1 MSNPAVLADADPE
14 ALAAF
19 DMVIDVRSPAEFAE
33 DHAPGAVNLPVLD
46 DEERARVGYIY
57 VQESPF
63 LARKVGGAL
72 VAHNI
77 ARHLEGALAEMGKD
91 FKPLV
96 YCWRGG
102 QRSNSMALV
111 LAQVGWRVM
120 VLGGGYKTWRRR
132 VQARLYEQD
141 LGLQLVLLD
150 GGTGS
155 GKTAV
160 LQRLAA
166 AGVQTLDLEALAA
179 HRGSLFGALPGR
191 AQPHQKGF
199 ETALY
204 MTLRALDPSRP
215 VVVEAESSRIGQLM
229 TPPALWSAMA
239 AAPRIELTAPRA
251 ERARYLATTYDELTA
266 DRDALKSLL
275 ARLPDRIGR
284 ARLAELS
291 DMVDAGA
298 FEAFADTLM
307 EAHYDIAYV
316 RSSKKDE
323 RPTLATVS
331 LETLTAAALDEAAA
345 RVEAVVNHV
354 ESDNVPVPF
363 PGSIG

>member
-14 ALAAF
+14 ALAGF

-63 LARKVGGAL
+63 LARKLGGAL
-72 VAHNI
+72 VARNI
-77 ARHLEGALAEMGKD
+77 ARHLEGALADMGKD

-120 VLGGGYKTWRRR
+120 VLAGGYKTWRRL
-132 VQARLYEQD
+132 VQARLYQQE
-141 LGLQLVLLD
+141 LGLRLVLLD
-150 GGTGS
+150 GGTGT

-166 AGVQTLDLEALAA
+166 AGVQILDLEDLAV
-179 HRGSLFGALPGR
+179 HRGSLFGAVPGR
-191 AQPHQKGF
+191 PQPHQKGF
-199 ETALY
+199 ETALF
-204 MTLRALDPSRP
+204 MALRGLDPSRP

-229 TPPALWSAMA
+229 TPPALWTAMA
-239 AAPRIELTAPRA
+239 TAPRIELTAPRT
-251 ERARYLATTYDELTA
+251 ERARYLAATYDEITA
-266 DRDALKSLL
+266 DREELKGLL

-284 ARLAELS
+284 ARLAEFAG
-291 DMVDAGA
+291 MVDAGA
-298 FEAFADTLM
+298 FAAFAEALM
-307 EAHYDIAYV
+307 EAHYDVAYA
-316 RSSKKDE
+316 RSSRAGR
-323 RPTLATVS
+323 RPKLMTVT
-331 LETLTAAALDEAAA
+331 LETLTPTALDEAAA
-345 RVEAVVNHV
+345 QVGAAV
-354 ESDNVPVPF
+354 DALQPILFPF
-363 PGSIG
+363 RFPT

>member
-14 ALAAF
+14 ALAGF

-72 VAHNI
+72 VARNI
-77 ARHLEGALAEMGKD
+77 ARHLEGALADMGKD

-111 LAQVGWRVM
+111 LAQVGWRTM
-120 VLGGGYKTWRRR
+120 VLAGGYKTWRRQ

-141 LGLQLVLLD
+141 LGLRLVLLD
-150 GGTGS
+150 GGTGT

-166 AGVQTLDLEALAA
+166 AGVQTLDLEDLAA

-191 AQPHQKGF
+191 PQPHQKGF
-199 ETALY
+199 ETALF
-204 MTLRALDPSRP
+204 MALRKLDPSRP

-251 ERARYLATTYDELTA
+251 ERARYLAAAYDEITA
-266 DRDALKSLL
+266 DPDGLRALL
-275 ARLPDRIGR
+275 ARLPNRIGR
-284 ARLAELS
+284 ARLAQFAA
-291 DMVDAGA
+291 MVDAGA
-298 FEAFADTLM
+298 FTTFAEALM
-307 EAHYDIAYV
+307 EAHYDIAYT
-316 RSSKKDE
+316 RSSKKDQ
-323 RPTLATVS
+323 RPRLATVV
-331 LETLTAAALDEAAA
+331 LQTLTDASLDEAAA
-345 RVEAVVNHV
+345 SVKTVVDGV
-354 ESDNVPVPF
+354 
-363 PGSIG
+363 

>member
-14 ALAAF
+14 ALAGF

-46 DEERARVGYIY
+46 NEERARVGYIY
-57 VQESPF
+57 VQQSPF

-77 ARHLEGALAEMGKD
+77 ARHLEGALADMGKD

-111 LAQVGWRVM
+111 LAQVGWRTM
-120 VLGGGYKTWRRR
+120 VLAGGYKTWRRQ

-141 LGLQLVLLD
+141 LGLRLVLLD

-179 HRGSLFGALPGR
+179 HRGSLFGALPGQP
-191 AQPHQKGF
+191 QPHQKGF

-204 MTLRALDPSRP
+204 MALRGLDPARP

-239 AAPRIELTAPRA
+239 TAPRIELLAPRV
-251 ERARYLATTYDELTA
+251 ERARYLATAYGELTA
-266 DRDALKSLL
+266 DREGLKATL

-284 ARLAELS
+284 ARLAEFAA
-291 DMVDAGA
+291 MVDAGA
-298 FEAFADTLM
+298 FEAFAEALM
-307 EAHYDIAYV
+307 EVHYDLAYT
-316 RSSKKDE
+316 RSSRKDE
-323 RPTLATVS
+323 RPRLATVS
-331 LETLTAAALDEAAA
+331 LETLTPAALDDAAA
-345 RVEAVVNHV
+345 RVRAVINDVQNG
-354 ESDNVPVPF
+354 NVPVPF
-363 PGSIG
+363 PSAIG

>member
-1 MSNPAVLADADPE
+1 MSNPAVLADVDPE
-14 ALAAF
+14 TLAGF

-46 DEERARVGYIY
+46 NEERARVGYIY

-63 LARKVGGAL
+63 LARKVGGAI
-72 VAHNI
+72 VARNI
-77 ARHLEGALAEMGKD
+77 SRHLEGALADMGKD

-120 VLGGGYKTWRRR
+120 VLAGGYKTWRRR
-132 VQARLYEQD
+132 VQDRLYEQQ
-141 LGLQLVLLD
+141 LGLRLVLLD

-166 AGVQTLDLEALAA
+166 AGAQTLDLEDLAA
-179 HRGSLFGALPGR
+179 HRGSLFGALPDR
-191 AQPHQKGF
+191 PQPQQKGF
-199 ETALY
+199 ETALF
-204 MTLRALDPSRP
+204 MALRGLDPSRP

-229 TPPALWSAMA
+229 TPPGLWSAMA
-239 AAPRIELTAPRA
+239 TSPRIELSAPRA
-251 ERARYLATTYDELTA
+251 ERARYLANTYEDLTA
-266 DRDALKSLL
+266 DREALKTTL

-284 ARLAELS
+284 ARLAELTG
-291 DMVDAGA
+291 MVEAGD
-298 FEAFADTLM
+298 FEAFAEALM
-307 EAHYDIAYV
+307 EAHYDIAYA

-323 RPTLATVS
+323 RPKLATVA
-331 LETLTAAALDEAAA
+331 LETLTPAALDEAAA
-345 RVEAVVNHV
+345 RVKAIIDGVQV
-354 ESDNVPVPF
+354 
-363 PGSIG
+363 